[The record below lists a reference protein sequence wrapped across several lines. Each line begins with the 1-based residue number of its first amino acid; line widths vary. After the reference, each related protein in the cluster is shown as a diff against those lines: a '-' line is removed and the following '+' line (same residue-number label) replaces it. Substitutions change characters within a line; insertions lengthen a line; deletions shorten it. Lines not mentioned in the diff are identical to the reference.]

1 MQVTI
6 CDVGPRDGLQNEPES
21 LAPSVRADLVS
32 RLAAA
37 GLPRI
42 EAVSFV
48 RDDRVPQMA
57 GAEEVVA
64 AADRGGSELSGLV
77 LNERGY
83 ERFAATTLDRV
94 NCTLAATESFN
105 ERNGNATLDEAVAR
119 TQAL

>member
-1 MQVTI
+1 M
-6 CDVGPRDGLQNEPES
+6 
-21 LAPSVRADLVS
+21 
-32 RLAAA
+32 
-37 GLPRI
+37 
-42 EAVSFV
+42 

-64 AADRGGSELSGLV
+64 PQRSAGGAELSGLV

-83 ERFAATTLDRV
+83 ERFAETTLDRV

-119 TQAL
+119 VQAILAAARCRRP